1 MRVFSCIRVLLFFW
15 LGRPLVWTRV
25 IKLKKISAIN
35 GIIREIMPEKEDKII
50 SMQDNTRASLRIK
63 VNTNLTKCYKFQD
76 YKFGQYLAPTEL
88 SSKKL

>member
-1 MRVFSCIRVLLFFW
+1 
-15 LGRPLVWTRV
+15 
-25 IKLKKISAIN
+25 
-35 GIIREIMPEKEDKII
+35 MPEKEDKII